1 MSGRD
6 AKFIKTALP
15 FFSLVL
21 GGAWGL
27 HYFQQVRYDFRHIQ
41 QLDNNTDAL
50 KSDLNKGG
58 IKVRDN
64 VTVETVY
71 KEVAQLDTDNWE
83 NIRGPR
89 DTEDLT
95 QYNKIKNSQ
104 QEANTRA
111 RAEKKLNDIPD
122 PNNLPGFVPPV
133 QDAGDNPPEP
143 NTSNTSTRAVRGSP
157 SPSLSQVTDPIPDPF
172 SPPSVLPFRR
182 IDQSDRVPLPDIP
195 VAAEI
200 NPTAQAIAPSNNLSH
215 PVDPANQVD
224 PQLLSSLHELG
235 FEEEIAK
242 IALVRTAN
250 TSVEAAVQWIVERSN
265 ESDFEDEDEEETEEE
280 MGGSNSIP
288 MVATGRTHKMVL
300 VANMSLKMGT
310 GKLAAQVGH
319 ATLAVY
325 KAAMS
330 TEEGKVGIEAWQRH
344 GQVKIVVKGESTEQL
359 MDLFKTAK
367 DVGVCAYIVQDAGYT
382 QIPPGSRTVLGLFG
396 PVQAVDAVTGHL
408 KLL

>member
-1 MSGRD
+1 MS
-6 AKFIKTALP
+6 
-15 FFSLVL
+15 
-21 GGAWGL
+21 
-27 HYFQQVRYDFRHIQ
+27 
-41 QLDNNTDAL
+41 
-50 KSDLNKGG
+50 
-58 IKVRDN
+58 
-64 VTVETVY
+64 E
-71 KEVAQLDTDNWE
+71 
-83 NIRGPR
+83 
-89 DTEDLT
+89 
-95 QYNKIKNSQ
+95 
-104 QEANTRA
+104 
-111 RAEKKLNDIPD
+111 DIPD
-122 PNNLPGFVPPV
+122 PNNLPGLVPPP

-143 NTSNTSTRAVRGSP
+143 NTSDNTSTRAVRGSP
-157 SPSLSQVTDPIPDPF
+157 VPSISQVSDPIPDPF
-172 SPPSVLPFRR
+172 SAPRVPQVPHFAVSSNLGSLPDVPTPPSA
-182 IDQSDRVPLPDIP
+182 P
-195 VAAEI
+195 VAVEE
-200 NPTAQAIAPSNNLSH
+200 APPAPAH

-224 PQLLSSLHELG
+224 PQLLSSLQELG

-242 IALVRTAN
+242 IALVRTTN

-280 MGGSNSIP
+280 MGGSNSVP
-288 MVATGRTHKMVL
+288 FATGRTHKMVL

-330 TEEGKVGIEAWQRH
+330 TEEGKTGIEAWQRH

-367 DVGVCAYIVQDAGYT
+367 DVGVHAYIIQDAGYT